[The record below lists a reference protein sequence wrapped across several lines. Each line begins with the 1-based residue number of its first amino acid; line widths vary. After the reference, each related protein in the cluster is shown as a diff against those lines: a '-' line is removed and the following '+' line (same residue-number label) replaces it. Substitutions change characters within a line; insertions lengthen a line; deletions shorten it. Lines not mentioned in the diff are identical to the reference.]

1 MKTLEDYYKTQQIS
15 YDQSSLGNT
24 SSSFKTLNKTTEFNH
39 DDYAVKKSWP
49 IKSK

>member
-15 YDQSSLGNT
+15 YDESSLGNT

-39 DDYAVKKSWP
+39 DDYAAKKWRP
-49 IKSK
+49 SKNK